1 MLTFFSASRRLCLAS
16 LFWLVPAAA
25 AGDWRVEL
33 GPEEAL
39 YPVLDLSQ
47 GGHRDARPGDRAFG
61 DGSGL
66 LQVEVR
72 AGRDGQRVRLRL
84 EAEHLQRAAS
94 LDVRLAHA
102 GERYL
107 LRPKLEWDRER
118 LAGLRSTTTE
128 VLSLDLEMDGEP
140 AESRRVEAR
149 LHPLDEALYFARDG
163 AERVDLSWIFA
174 AYADPRDPTVDDLL
188 ARARTAHPDLRFDG
202 YEAADADAVLAQTY
216 ALWEAVQTRGVR
228 YADEDP
234 GLERGPRLWS
244 QRVRRH
250 GEVWA
255 ERRANCLDGSLLLA
269 AAAERLGLHA
279 VLLLVPRHAL
289 LAIHA
294 RADGSAPA
302 FIETTVLGESRLP
315 LREEPAFLQELDG
328 RTDQAALGSF
338 EAALAEGAARYRHD
352 ARHFGQHDP
361 NYQWIEIATAR
372 AYGILPLSTSAP
384 APDTSATQ

>member
-1 MLTFFSASRRLCLAS
+1 MPSPFLPPCSLCFTAL
-16 LFWLVPAAA
+16 LWLMPAAA
-25 AGDWRVEL
+25 SEWRVDL
-33 GPEEAL
+33 GPEDAL

-47 GGHRDARPGDRAFG
+47 AGHRDARPGDRAFG

-72 AGRDGQRVRLRL
+72 ASRDGQRVRLRL
-84 EAEHLQRAAS
+84 EAAHLQQPAS
-94 LDVRLAHA
+94 LDVRLAHT

-107 LRPKLEWDRER
+107 LRPKLDWDRQR
-118 LAGLRSTTTE
+118 LDDLHATTTE
-128 VLSLDLEMDGEP
+128 VLDLTLEVEGE
-140 AESRRVEAR
+140 ALEQRRVEAR

-163 AERVDLSWIFA
+163 GERVDLSWIFA
-174 AYADPRDPTVDDLL
+174 AYADPRDATVDDLL
-188 ARARTAHPDLRFDG
+188 ARARAAHPELRFGG
-202 YEAADADAVLAQTY
+202 YEDADADAVLAQTY
-216 ALWEAVQTRGVR
+216 ALWEAVQTHGVR

-234 GLERGPRLWS
+234 GLARGPRLWS

-250 GEVWA
+250 GEVWE

-279 VLLLVPRHAL
+279 VLLLVPKHAL
-289 LAIHA
+289 LAIHT

-315 LREEPAFLQELDG
+315 LREEPAFTQQLDG
-328 RTDQAALGSF
+328 RTDNAALGSF
-338 EAALAEGAARYRHD
+338 EAALAAGNTRYRRD
-352 ARHFGQHDP
+352 ARRFGQHDP
-361 NYQWIEIATAR
+361 NYQWIDLATAR

-384 APDTSATQ
+384 APVAASTQ